1 MGKLLTEI
9 FQRFGILSSSMFPF
23 DMGFSLFI
31 PPELRRVL
39 VESEGSK
46 APDGKAC
53 KRFYKVVPGTAM
65 SKCCLYLGHGI
76 DSHMV
81 GKTPV
86 C

>member
-9 FQRFGILSSSMFPF
+9 FQRFGISSSSMFFF

-53 KRFYKVVPGTAM
+53 KRFYKVVSGTAM
-65 SKCCLYLGHGI
+65 SKCCWYLGHGI